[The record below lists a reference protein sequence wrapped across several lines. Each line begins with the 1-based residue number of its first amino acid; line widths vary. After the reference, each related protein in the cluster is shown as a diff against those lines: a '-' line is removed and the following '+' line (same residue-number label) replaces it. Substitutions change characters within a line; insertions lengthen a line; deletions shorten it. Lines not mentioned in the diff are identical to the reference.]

1 MEGFRI
7 KKEKGDKFGRPKES
21 TPPNT
26 DEIIEKYI
34 NHEITNTD
42 ATKIK
47 GVSRGTS
54 FRLVREENAT
64 PLLFLSQ
71 KMKCYL

>member
-7 KKEKGDKFGRPKES
+7 EKEKGVKFGRPKAS

-64 PLLFLSQ
+64 PFCFCH
-71 KMKCYL
+71 KK